1 MNGEL
6 ATLAD
11 LDSKIQEFTDERQR
25 LLKLYRDPKQR
36 EEREKL
42 RERLVGLHVM
52 GRIRQGAPNANTWL
66 PSVIKSAGDR
76 AWVFDA
82 EVMVADGYVSKPAES
97 GRGVVWS
104 RSRPPSDGA
113 GP

>member
-1 MNGEL
+1 MSGKLTTVAELRSYIQMATGEL
-6 ATLAD
+6 
-11 LDSKIQEFTDERQR
+11 ERTEEG
-25 LLKLYRDPKQR
+25 YRDPKQR

-52 GRIRQGAPNANTWL
+52 GRIRQGVPAANSWL

-82 EVMVADGYVSKPAES
+82 EVMEADGYVSKPAES

-104 RSRPPSDGA
+104 RSPRS
-113 GP
+113 